1 LQKAHIYFYSP
12 IPFPKKGSDSV
23 LGLEVKGLGEHGIAY
38 CANSTHKD
46 GQPYEITGTTSPITL
61 TADQANEYIEHIDQI
76 CKKYNLEY
84 LEKHYRNLFDSDA
97 KIHQGERH
105 RSLISIAN
113 SLLFRYGNGNG
124 NGSETLDPQL
134 EQELKDKLVAINEK
148 RCDPLPLPQSELN
161 QIWKYAVN
169 YYLRQS
175 KSERNGNGNGKAFKS
190 SNNNKGLE
198 LEPEVVAALEQV
210 LDSKILDKDYA
221 ECVIKTLKKTVKQ
234 EDSLVRQICYTGL
247 SAYTNDPIN
256 LGIIAPTSEG
266 KTYPVIESIK
276 LFPKEDVWLIG
287 KMSTKI
293 PTFQNRP

>member
-1 LQKAHIYFYSP
+1 MIEGTCTIFSHLVCILFHGFGIFPSVPCIFLHHNGQKFIVEQHKDNLQKAHIYFYSP

-113 SLLFRYGNGNG
+113 SLLFRYVMEMGM
-124 NGSETLDPQL
+124 EARLW
-134 EQELKDKLVAINEK
+134 I
-148 RCDPLPLPQSELN
+148 R
-161 QIWKYAVN
+161 
-169 YYLRQS
+169 
-175 KSERNGNGNGKAFKS
+175 S
-190 SNNNKGLE
+190 SNRN
-198 LEPEVVAALEQV
+198 
-210 LDSKILDKDYA
+210 
-221 ECVIKTLKKTVKQ
+221 
-234 EDSLVRQICYTGL
+234 
-247 SAYTNDPIN
+247 
-256 LGIIAPTSEG
+256 
-266 KTYPVIESIK
+266 
-276 LFPKEDVWLIG
+276 
-287 KMSTKI
+287 
-293 PTFQNRP
+293 